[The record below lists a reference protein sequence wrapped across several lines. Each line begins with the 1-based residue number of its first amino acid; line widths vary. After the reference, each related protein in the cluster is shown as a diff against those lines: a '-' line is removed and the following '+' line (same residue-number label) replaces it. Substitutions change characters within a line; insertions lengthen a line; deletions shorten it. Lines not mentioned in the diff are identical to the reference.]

1 VATVDDLG
9 VPGLPQAPVEEGLIM
24 WWSEHVTH
32 SADADLRWWFLIV
45 PGVVLWLRFGDHS
58 R

>member
-1 VATVDDLG
+1 
-9 VPGLPQAPVEEGLIM
+9 M

-32 SADADLRWWFLIV
+32 SAGANRWWWFLIV
-45 PGVVLWLRFGDHS
+45 PGVVLWLRFGKHN